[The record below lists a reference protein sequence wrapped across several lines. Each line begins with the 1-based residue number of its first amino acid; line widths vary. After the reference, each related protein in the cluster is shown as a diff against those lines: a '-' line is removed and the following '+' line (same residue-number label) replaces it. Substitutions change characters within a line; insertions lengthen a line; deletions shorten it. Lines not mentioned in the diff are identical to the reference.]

1 MKRAKIMGIALA
13 VVAVAAIPAWAVV
26 PTTLIPWTT
35 INGTGGASS
44 QNYGWVLDG
53 TTSYHALGT
62 NGRITKVTD
71 FAGTPVTTELMST
84 AAWQAASGLG
94 TPSMTAFY
102 GFGMSGN
109 YLQFSESASD
119 AVWRVDKTSGAVA
132 PYVSKSQIQSFT
144 GAAPALG
151 TQFAVAPN
159 GEHVFRDGTS
169 LGFLTTTG
177 PGTVGWL
184 VTSTDLSNLMGNTN
198 VSGGLGYDLSGSLY
212 WGSGTSGA
220 IYKRAADGT
229 LSQVLDQAAL
239 SSVAGSAVTSF
250 GAFEGISPDG
260 WVYFFNN
267 SGKNIMKF
275 DPASPASTL
284 AMAITTADLLASP
297 GASSTVY
304 ELGFYNGNL
313 AYNNNGTKGIYMIPE
328 PMSLALLALGGLVGL
343 RRRR

>member
-1 MKRAKIMGIALA
+1 MKRARMIGAALA
-13 VVAVAAIPAWAVV
+13 VVVVATAPAWAVV
-26 PTTLIPWTT
+26 PTTLIPWNT
-35 INGTGGASS
+35 INGSGSS
-44 QNYGWVLDG
+44 TQNYGWVLDG
-53 TTSYHALGT
+53 TTSYHALGAT
-62 NGRITKVTD
+62 GRITKVTD
-71 FAGTPVTTELMST
+71 FAGTPVTTELMSSAT
-84 AAWQAASGLG
+84 WQTASGG
-94 TPSMTAFY
+94 TGMTAFY

-109 YLQFSESASD
+109 NLQFSESASD
-119 AVWRVDKTSGAVA
+119 AVWRVDKTSGALTS
-132 PYVSKSQIQSFT
+132 YVSKSQIQSFT
-144 GAAPALG
+144 GSAPSLG

-177 PGTVGWL
+177 PGTVAWL

-198 VSGGLGYDLSGSLY
+198 VSGGFGYDLSGSLY

-229 LSQVLDQAAL
+229 LSQVLDQTAL

-275 DPASPASTL
+275 NPASPASTL

-313 AYNNNGTKGIYMIPE
+313 AYNNNATKGIYMIPE